1 MSDYPNE
8 TPKRNTFMEKYTR
21 LTKGSSGYLS
31 LQVKAHLYAISS

>member
-8 TPKRNTFMEKYTR
+8 TPERNTFMKNTR